1 MVSSIAIGSTGN
13 RRGANTGDHHDHF
26 PQSVGGTP
34 MGEYSATVFVVEDDP
49 AVREGIDS
57 LLRSAG
63 LRVQLFPS
71 APELLAELT
80 PNHAGCLVLDVRL
93 PGVSGLD
100 LQQQLRKNH
109 IHLPIVFITGHGD
122 VRMSVRAIKAGAMEF
137 LTKPIN
143 DDDLLNAIHQAM
155 EKDLADHKDREEL
168 VNLRRLFEELT
179 PREREIM
186 QHVVSGL
193 LNKQIAAEVGLSEIT
208 VKIHRGHVMRKM
220 GAHSLAELTQI
231 AERLLPVTD
240 DTQQSEV
247 MRHRG

>member
-1 MVSSIAIGSTGN
+1 MTIPAIGWG
-13 RRGANTGDHHDHF
+13 
-26 PQSVGGTP
+26 VTP
-34 MGEYSATVFVVEDDP
+34 MSEHIATVFVVEDDL

-63 LRVQLFPS
+63 LRVLLYSS
-71 APELLAELT
+71 ALELLAELT
-80 PNHAGCLVLDVRL
+80 PAHAGCLVLDVRL
-93 PGVSGLD
+93 PGASGLD
-100 LQQQLRKNH
+100 LQQELSKKH
-109 IHLPIVFITGHGD
+109 INLPIVFITGHGD

-155 EKDLADHKDREEL
+155 EKDLANRKDREEL
-168 VNLRRLFEELT
+168 VNLRELFEDLT

-186 QHVVSGL
+186 RFVVSGL

-220 GAHSLAELTQI
+220 GAHSLAELTRI
-231 AERLLPVTD
+231 AERLMSGTGGA
-240 DTQQSEV
+240 QHSEAI
-247 MRHRG
+247 RNRGMN

>member
-1 MVSSIAIGSTGN
+1 MTIPAIGW
-13 RRGANTGDHHDHF
+13 
-26 PQSVGGTP
+26 GTP
-34 MGEYSATVFVVEDDP
+34 MSEHIATVFVVEDDQ
-49 AVREGIDS
+49 AVREAIDS

-63 LRVQLFPS
+63 LRVLLYPS

-80 PNHAGCLVLDVRL
+80 PTHAGCLVLDVRL
-93 PGVSGLD
+93 PGASGLD
-100 LQQQLRKNH
+100 LQQELSKKH

-143 DDDLLNAIHQAM
+143 DEDLLNAIHQAM
-155 EKDLADHKDREEL
+155 EKDLANRKDREEL
-168 VNLRRLFEELT
+168 LNLRGLFEELT

-186 QHVVSGL
+186 HHVVSGL

-231 AERLLPVTD
+231 AERLMPATGNA
-240 DTQQSEV
+240 QQSEAI
-247 MRHRG
+247 RHRGWN

>member
-1 MVSSIAIGSTGN
+1 MSEHT
-13 RRGANTGDHHDHF
+13 
-26 PQSVGGTP
+26 
-34 MGEYSATVFVVEDDP
+34 ATVYVVEDER
-49 AVREGIDS
+49 AVREAIDS

-63 LRVQLFPS
+63 LQVRLFPS
-71 APELLAELT
+71 AQELLAELT

-100 LQQQLRKNH
+100 LHPELLSRN
-109 IHLPIVFITGHGD
+109 IHLPTVFITGHGD
-122 VRMSVRAIKAGAMEF
+122 VPMSVRAIKAGAMEF

-143 DDDLLNAIHQAM
+143 DTDLLNAIHQAM
-155 EKDLADHKDREEL
+155 EKDQVDRKNREEL
-168 VNLRRLFEELT
+168 ANLRGHFEDLT

-231 AERLLPVTD
+231 AERLIPALH
-240 DTQQSEV
+240 DTQQPQAI
-247 MRHRG
+247 RDRR